1 MKNVQY
7 ILLMLVILA
16 VEVGVS
22 YGLFHFVQSSRLLY
36 ILFSLAVL
44 IAIISYFSISGF
56 LNKIKIV
63 PQEELT
69 RMIFRNTGS
78 ILGAAGIILIL
89 IIAVRALTLMV
100 F

>member
-1 MKNVQY
+1 MV
-7 ILLMLVILA
+7 LTLA
-16 VEVGVS
+16 
-22 YGLFHFVQSSRLLY
+22 R
-36 ILFSLAVL
+36 
-44 IAIISYFSISGF
+44 ISGTRRSGF